1 MRTSV
6 LLPGVFLLVA
16 ASWRSTKAQTAQEGC
31 CHTKTVRDAPA
42 EVSELN
48 GVYTLKSDEGSKPD
62 PNCMD
67 GCVYLRDNEEYCF
80 VQKSMEEGATVVCEV
95 SILSYLIDTDVDQLL
110 TPMLFFK
117 GSHLTILYWLQLSS
131 YVSCHRLR

>member
-16 ASWRSTKAQTAQEGC
+16 ASWRSTNAQTVQEGC
-31 CHTKTVRDAPA
+31 CPTKTVRDAPA

-67 GCVYLRDNEEYCF
+67 GGRTMAGEVDVAKMLYTVDSLAESVSESC
-80 VQKSMEEGATVVCEV
+80 TVVE
-95 SILSYLIDTDVDQLL
+95 
-110 TPMLFFK
+110 
-117 GSHLTILYWLQLSS
+117 LSS
-131 YVSCHRLR
+131 YAICVTASVGVALT